1 MNRVYL
7 TLILMTAAF
16 FAGPVLCPAY
26 AQEQNKEP
34 DIMELAENEADRLQR
49 LLDLDDWQ
57 TFYVDST
64 LKHDYPAM
72 REELDNLSKAK
83 VSNVSIYVAVQDKW
97 MEAIDKSYRTI
108 FDDRQWA
115 AYLKSGAAKQQ
126 KARAKRKEK
135 AEGKKS
141 K

>member
-1 MNRVYL
+1 M
-7 TLILMTAAF
+7 
-16 FAGPVLCPAY
+16 
-26 AQEQNKEP
+26 
-34 DIMELAENEADRLQR
+34 
-49 LLDLDDWQ
+49 
-57 TFYVDST
+57 
-64 LKHDYPAM
+64 
-72 REELDNLSKAK
+72 
-83 VSNVSIYVAVQDKW
+83 SIYVAVQDKW